1 MTASG
6 GTKRG
11 RDEGLRIP
19 VSSIDRNSDIQWKR
33 EERISKPI
41 SNKDLRIAKHSER
54 GRKKRT
60 KLTRLRENRHIQR
73 AVAAMEEQLAAFE
86 QIQEQPDFTST
97 SFSASSSFFFDS
109 NGTQRDDSS
118 KSDVSKNAA
127 NICTQSEE
135 FELAA
140 LARSLRLEE
149 SSLGSERPRAF
160 VRGHFLCLDSAFLH

>member
-1 MTASG
+1 MTTSG
-6 GTKRG
+6 GTKRV

-19 VSSIDRNSDIQWKR
+19 VSSIERKSDIQCNR

-41 SNKDLRIAKHSER
+41 SNKDLTISKHSER

-60 KLTRLRENRHIQR
+60 KLTRLRENRHILR

-97 SFSASSSFFFDS
+97 SFSAASSFFDL

-118 KSDVSKNAA
+118 KSDSSENAA

-135 FELAA
+135 FELTA
-140 LARSLRLEE
+140 LAGSLRLEE
-149 SSLGSERPRAF
+149 SSLGSCRRQKHRR
-160 VRGHFLCLDSAFLH
+160 RGAISIAMGARR